1 MTEQE
6 AREILQKFREKDDD
20 TGEEYGYIIQECCGR
35 DGTGYVFRCKAEGD
49 VYGKDASLPLMA
61 VYPDGT
67 VLNTP
72 I

>member
-35 DGTGYVFRCKAEGD
+35 DGTGYVFRC
-49 VYGKDASLPLMA
+49 
-61 VYPDGT
+61 
-67 VLNTP
+67 
-72 I
+72 